1 MFSSSKFNLFI
12 TIFLLLLSITLFTR
26 FYKINSDSLWFD
38 EGFSVRISALPFD
51 QMMILN
57 DKHQPLYIILLH
69 FWIKLFGQSE
79 TAARSLS
86 TLFNIFS
93 FLLIIPIG
101 KILFNKSIT
110 LYSLLIFS
118 LASFQIYFA
127 QEARAYSLM
136 SFLALLSIFF
146 FLEIIRNPK
155 KGYQSGYIISTIL
168 LIFTHIYG
176 WFVLFLENIWIL
188 CKHKKQRLHIGY
200 QKWFFLQIVI
210 LILIIPYMF
219 VFIPKVIN
227 LMQNYWLKKPTIL
240 HIGGALLQYSSSVS
254 LLVLFVI
261 LILYAA
267 LKIFK
272 NSITEY
278 EFKDGTLFI
287 ILWISIFIF
296 TPFVLSQFI
305 TPIFLPR
312 YAISASIP
320 FYFLIGLAIDYLP
333 GRMLKLS
340 TVILI
345 ICLSIFN
352 LYIYYFQPTREPWK
366 TAVEDL
372 KKKAGSNDLIL
383 IGSDPG
389 EKNLGDIRLNLIDEN
404 CYIPDVFIYYANGI
418 PQRILGVNEE
428 FATNDSLKR
437 SLTKIISSSN
447 NVWYIASHA
456 INYENQLASILQKYL
471 DHRNTYFY
479 PHRDLYGREV
489 SYLKIYQYTQDKLQ
503 YGILEKNL

>member
-1 MFSSSKFNLFI
+1 MSSSSNSKRFFAISSLLFA
-12 TIFLLLLSITLFTR
+12 LTLFTR
-26 FYKINSDSLWFD
+26 FYQINSDSLWFD
-38 EGFSVRISALPFD
+38 EGFSVRVSAMPFD
-51 QMMILN
+51 QMMSLN

-69 FWIKLFGQSE
+69 FWIKIFGQNE

-86 TLFNIFS
+86 ALFNIFP

-118 LASFQIYFA
+118 LASFQVYFA

-136 SFLALLSIFF
+136 SLLALLSIFF

-155 KGYQSGYIISTIL
+155 KRNQSGYIVSTIL

-188 CKHKKQRLHIGY
+188 YKHKKQQLPIGY

-240 HIGGALLQYSSSVS
+240 HIGGALLQFSGSVS

-267 LKIFK
+267 CKISK
-272 NSITEY
+272 NKVAEY
-278 EFKDGTLFI
+278 KFKDGTLFM

-296 TPFVLSQFI
+296 TPFILSQFI

-333 GRMLKLS
+333 GRILKLS

-345 ICLSIFN
+345 ICLSVFN

-389 EKNLGDIRLNLIDEN
+389 EKNLGDIRLNLIDET

-428 FATNDSLKR
+428 YAINDSLKQ
-437 SLTKIISSSN
+437 SLIKIISSPPN

-456 INYENQLASILQKYL
+456 INYENQLTSILQKYL
-471 DHRNTYFY
+471 DHRNTYLY
-479 PHRDLYGREV
+479 PHRDLYGRRV
-489 SYLKIYQYTQDKLQ
+489 NYLKIYQFRQR
-503 YGILEKNL
+503 